1 MSEHGANQR
10 GPVDTAAMAAW
21 AIANIANLKAQI
33 DQTDATV
40 TFHELPPV
48 VADDQLSR
56 VFQNLIEKAIKYR
69 SELPPDI
76 RVRAQR
82 GGRHWLFSV
91 QDNGIRFRNAVR

>member
-21 AIANIANLKAQI
+21 AIANLKAQI

-56 VFQNLIEKAIKYR
+56 VFQNLIENAIKYR
-69 SELPPDI
+69 SESPPEI
-76 RVRAQR
+76 RVHAER
-82 GGRHWLFSV
+82 GGLH
-91 QDNGIRFRNAVR
+91 